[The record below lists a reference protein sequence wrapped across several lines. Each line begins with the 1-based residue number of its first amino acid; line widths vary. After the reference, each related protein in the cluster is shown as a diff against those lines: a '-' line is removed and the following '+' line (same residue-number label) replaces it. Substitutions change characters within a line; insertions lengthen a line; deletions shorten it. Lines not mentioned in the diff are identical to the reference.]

1 MLYSVIMAGGSGTRF
16 WPLSRRAMP
25 KQAMSFV
32 GGESLFRR
40 AVARVEHL
48 TPPERTF
55 VITNAE
61 QAALLASQAPRLPR
75 ENVVAEPVA
84 RDSAAAVFLAA
95 SIIAARDPE
104 AVMLVKAADHIISP
118 VEPFHATV
126 RRAAATAEKG
136 HLVTFGVKPAYPA
149 TGYGYV
155 ESGEPLESAEG
166 AFQVRRFTEKPDART
181 AEGYIADGRHYW
193 NSGMFV
199 WQAKT
204 ILAAAKRFAPA
215 HYEAISPL
223 GAHFDAADFDERLAK
238 AYEPLEKI
246 SIDYA
251 VMEKAP
257 NVAMVEADFDW
268 DDVGSPVSFRDYF
281 ERDDDNNVL
290 QGMTVA
296 HESSDCILVSDEGH
310 LVAAVGL
317 RDLVVIH
324 TDDATVVCPASKIGD
339 VKNLV
344 SRLASDERTAKYV

>member
-32 GGESLFRR
+32 GGESLFQR
-40 AVARVEHL
+40 AVARIEDL
-48 TPPERTF
+48 APPERTF

-61 QAALLASQAPRLPR
+61 QAALLASQAPRVPR
-75 ENVVAEPVA
+75 ENIVAEPVA

-95 SIIAARDPE
+95 SIIAARDAE
-104 AVMLVKAADHIISP
+104 AVMLVKTADHIISP
-118 VEPFHATV
+118 VELFHATV
-126 RRAAATAEKG
+126 RRAAAVAEKG
-136 HLVTFGVKPAYPA
+136 HLVTFGVKPGYPA

-155 ESGEPLESAEG
+155 ERGEPLESAEG
-166 AFQVRRFTEKPDART
+166 AFQVRRFTEKPDAET
-181 AEGYIADGRHYW
+181 AEGYIADGKHYW

-199 WQAKT
+199 WQAGAV
-204 ILAAAKRFAPA
+204 LAAAERFAPA

-223 GAHFDAADFDERLAK
+223 GAHFGAADFGDRLVE

-281 ERDDDNNVL
+281 EPDDDNNVL

-296 HESSDCILVSDEGH
+296 HESSDCILVSDEEH
-310 LVAAVGL
+310 IVAAVGL
-317 RDLVVIH
+317 RDVVVIH
-324 TDDATVVCPASKIGD
+324 TDDATIVCPASKIAD
-339 VKNLV
+339 VKGLV
-344 SRLASDERTAKYV
+344 SGLASDERTAKYV